1 MPNTLTLYI
10 VCLHD
15 ILSNVEP
22 QIAYEY
28 GFPMGRVPI
37 DLSKYENTEDI
48 GSCTSQ
54 IHFFICM

>member
-1 MPNTLTLYI
+1 M
-10 VCLHD
+10 CLHD